1 MLIVSRTFIIVFLL
15 AASSQIGISQT
26 SSSIAQARKIAEI
39 DTETSPGDLTARL
52 DALTTAVKSE
62 PGSRGWL
69 YYYPGTRLPGAALR
83 LEAIAEKYLREN
95 GNIPLGNWRGGDRS
109 ISTVELWLVP
119 EGAKRPVPT
128 PMPVVKDYR
137 NNFLWD
143 EINYFVEAE
152 RKRLTAKDHY
162 ALNSNFYYS
171 QDEWLNS
178 YASALTLPQ
187 HPRGLL
193 MIFPKRGD
201 PPDLP
206 LRIAEYQRRYLYRAK
221 GIDPSRVGFG
231 TPSTVSET
239 RKVQLWLVPAA
250 GPMPMGEFAPTDK
263 KTVFVQLDQLVSTM
277 RSLTG
282 VQSGSQIYIIAY
294 SGACEGDYGK
304 KLLAPSLMAEMKQ
317 YLLHK
322 SGVLTKQLVLINGG
336 VMDKCE
342 VELWLVPPAATTP
355 KPKLREP

>member
-1 MLIVSRTFIIVFLL
+1 MHLASRTLILFFLL
-15 AASSQIGISQT
+15 ATSSQTDLSQT
-26 SSSIAQARKIAEI
+26 SSSNTRARKIAEI
-39 DTETSPGDLTARL
+39 DAETSAVELTARL
-52 DALTTAVKSE
+52 DAFSTAVKSE

-69 YYYPGTRLPGAALR
+69 YYYPGTTLPGAALR

-95 GNIPLGNWRGGDRS
+95 GNIPLGNRMGGDRP
-109 ISTVELWLVP
+109 ISMVELWLVP
-119 EGAKRPVPT
+119 EGANGPVPT

-137 NNFLWD
+137 NTFLWD
-143 EINYFVEAE
+143 EMNYFLETE
-152 RKRLTAKDHY
+152 RKRLTVKDNY
-162 ALNSNFYYS
+162 ALNSNFYYNQS
-171 QDEWLNS
+171 EWLNS
-178 YASALTLPQ
+178 YAMALTLPQ

-231 TPSTVSET
+231 TPATVSES
-239 RKVQLWLVPAA
+239 RKVQLWLVPAT
-250 GPMPMGEFAPTDK
+250 GPMPMGEFTPTDK
-263 KTVFVQLDQLVSTM
+263 KTVFEQLDQLVWTM

-282 VQSGSQIYIIAY
+282 VQSGSKMYIIVY
-294 SGACEGDYGK
+294 SGGCEGDYGK
-304 KLLAPSLMAEMKQ
+304 NLLALSLMAEMKQ

-322 SGVLTKQLVLINGG
+322 SGVLANQLVLINGG
-336 VMDKCE
+336 VMDECE
-342 VELWLVPPAATTP
+342 VELWLVPPGATTP